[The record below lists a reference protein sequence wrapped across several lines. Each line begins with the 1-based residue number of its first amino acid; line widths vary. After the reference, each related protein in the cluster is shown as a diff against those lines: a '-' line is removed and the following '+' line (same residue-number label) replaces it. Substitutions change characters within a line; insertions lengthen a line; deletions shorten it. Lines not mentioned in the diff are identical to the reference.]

1 MWWRI
6 SLNFIVII
14 IVSYLL
20 FNLIAYI
27 LPDSP
32 TAIGVIL
39 LVITIQIS
47 FIISIQIY
55 MLQKERNRGDCE
67 GLYLNKTGARV

>member
-6 SLNFIVII
+6 PLNFIVIL

-20 FNLIAYI
+20 YMLIVYM

-32 TAIGVIL
+32 TATDVLML
-39 LVITIQIS
+39 LIPIQIS
-47 FIISIQIY
+47 FIISIQLY
-55 MLQKERNRGDCE
+55 MLQKRKN
-67 GLYLNKTGARV
+67 

>member
-6 SLNFIVII
+6 PLNFILIL

-32 TAIGVIL
+32 TAIEIIL

-55 MLQKERNRGDCE
+55 MLQKR
-67 GLYLNKTGARV
+67 KK